1 MIKRGKNGRKSKKK
15 EGDLKRQFVK
25 PWTQEGERDRQT
37 DRDRDREMDRERCKE
52 GLCRIDRKRESIY
65 MYIYNI

>member
-1 MIKRGKNGRKSKKK
+1 MIKRDKNGRKSKKK

-37 DRDRDREMDRERCKE
+37 DRQTGRQTETETEKWAGREGRQDNV
-52 GLCRIDRKRESIY
+52 G
-65 MYIYNI
+65 

>member
-1 MIKRGKNGRKSKKK
+1 MIKRDKNGRKSKKK

-37 DRDRDREMDRERCKE
+37 DRQTGRQTETETEKWTERDV
-52 GLCRIDRKRESIY
+52 KRDY
-65 MYIYNI
+65 VG